1 MSEST
6 SPATAAAERDGDDA
20 DLNIETIAVLGVA
33 GEFYGVPAEK
43 VSEIVRLQ
51 QIIEVPNAPDLV
63 EGVINLRGLIL
74 PIVDLRR
81 HLGLVVADLT
91 SRSRIV
97 IVELEQSG
105 LPVSIGLIVD
115 SVEEVRIIDDSMVDN
130 ETTVVSAVGSEFLRG
145 IVKLDD
151 SLIILLDMD
160 TIFEGAGAPG

>member
-1 MSEST
+1 MSESSSGAVST
-6 SPATAAAERDGDDA
+6 AERDGDDA
-20 DLNIETIAVLGVA
+20 DLNIETIAVLGMA
-33 GEFYGVPAEK
+33 GELYGVTAEK

-81 HLGLVVADLT
+81 HLALAVSDLT

-97 IVELEQSG
+97 IVEIEQAG
-105 LPVSIGLIVD
+105 LPVSIRLIVD
-115 SVEEVRIIDDSMVDN
+115 SVEEVRTIDDSMVDN
-130 ETTVVSAVGSEFLRG
+130 ETPVVSAVGSEFLRG

-160 TIFEGAGAPG
+160 AIFEGTGAPG

>member
-1 MSEST
+1 MSESSSGAVST
-6 SPATAAAERDGDDA
+6 AERDGDDA

-33 GEFYGVPAEK
+33 GELYGVTAEK

-81 HLGLVVADLT
+81 HLALAVSDLT

-97 IVELEQSG
+97 IVEIEQAG

-115 SVEEVRIIDDSMVDN
+115 SVEEVRTIDDSMVDN
-130 ETTVVSAVGSEFLRG
+130 ETPVVSAVGSEFLRG

-160 TIFEGAGAPG
+160 AIFEGTGAPG

>member
-1 MSEST
+1 MSESSSGAVST
-6 SPATAAAERDGDDA
+6 AERDGDDA

-33 GEFYGVPAEK
+33 GELYGVTAEK

-81 HLGLVVADLT
+81 HLALAVSDLI

-97 IVELEQSG
+97 IVEIEQAG
-105 LPVSIGLIVD
+105 LPVSIGLTVD
-115 SVEEVRIIDDSMVDN
+115 SVEEVRTIDDSMVDN
-130 ETTVVSAVGSEFLRG
+130 ETPVVSAVGSEFLRG

-160 TIFEGAGAPG
+160 AIFEGTGAPR

>member
-6 SPATAAAERDGDDA
+6 SAATATAEPDGDDA

-33 GEFYGVPAEK
+33 GEFYGVTAEK

-51 QIIEVPNAPDLV
+51 QIIEVPNAPNLV

-81 HLGLVVADLT
+81 HLALAVSDLT

-97 IVELEQSG
+97 IVELEQAG

-115 SVEEVRIIDDSMVDN
+115 SVEEVRIIDDSMVAN
-130 ETTVVSAVGSEFLRG
+130 ETPVVSAVGSEFQRG
-145 IVKLDD
+145 TVKLDD

-160 TIFEGAGAPG
+160 AIFEGAGAPG

>member
-33 GEFYGVPAEK
+33 GEFYGVTAEK

-160 TIFEGAGAPG
+160 AIFEGAGAPG

>member
-1 MSEST
+1 MSESSSGAVST
-6 SPATAAAERDGDDA
+6 AERDGDDA

-33 GEFYGVPAEK
+33 GELYGVTAEK

-51 QIIEVPNAPDLV
+51 QIIKVPNAPDLV

-81 HLGLVVADLT
+81 HLALAVSDLI

-97 IVELEQSG
+97 IVEIEQAG

-115 SVEEVRIIDDSMVDN
+115 SVEEVRTIDDSMVDN
-130 ETTVVSAVGSEFLRG
+130 ETPVVSAVGSEFLRG

-160 TIFEGAGAPG
+160 AIFEGTGAPR

>member
-1 MSEST
+1 MSESSSGAVST
-6 SPATAAAERDGDDA
+6 AERDGDDA

-33 GEFYGVPAEK
+33 GELYGVTAEK

-81 HLGLVVADLT
+81 HLALAVSDLT

-97 IVELEQSG
+97 IVEIEQAG

-115 SVEEVRIIDDSMVDN
+115 SVEEVRTIDDSMVDN
-130 ETTVVSAVGSEFLRG
+130 ETPVVSAVGSEFLRG

-160 TIFEGAGAPG
+160 AIFEGIGAPG

>member
-6 SPATAAAERDGDDA
+6 PGATATARLDGDDA
-20 DLNIETIAVLGVA
+20 DLNLETIAVLSVA
-33 GEFYGVPAEK
+33 GEFYGVTAEK

-51 QIIEVPNAPDLV
+51 QIIEVPGAPDLV

-81 HLGLVVADLT
+81 HLALAVSDLT

-130 ETTVVSAVGSEFLRG
+130 ETPVVSTIGSEFLRG

-160 TIFEGAGAPG
+160 AIFEGAGAPG